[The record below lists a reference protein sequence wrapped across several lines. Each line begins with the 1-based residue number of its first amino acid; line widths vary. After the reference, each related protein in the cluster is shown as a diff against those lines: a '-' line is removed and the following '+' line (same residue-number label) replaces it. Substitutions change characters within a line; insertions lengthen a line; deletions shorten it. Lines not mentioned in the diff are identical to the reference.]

1 MCNFRNEVAP
11 FLFCG
16 KRANR
21 TDNSELDIPYRSQ
34 KIEGHGTLVDS
45 AITFGRQHMHDRQSP
60 KDLVSG
66 EHPEA
71 AGLCPDAAQR
81 ETTNNFIRPVDG
93 ASAAGNFDPS
103 TEMCM
108 ETEGPR

>member
-1 MCNFRNEVAP
+1 MPLLRRRNLRRIDGYQHVAVW
-11 FLFCG
+11 
-16 KRANR
+16 
-21 TDNSELDIPYRSQ
+21 